1 MAVSALRG
9 KLGSTVSAWAAPAA
23 ACRASLARAPLSAD
37 EALHGCRSQIPLGQ
51 LAASAGSAAAGFKS
65 GAAPAIWPRACRASP
80 VAASG
85 VSSGCSNPT
94 GSGISAGIGRSAGA
108 GPWASSSGGMFGITA
123 AAPVSPPQ
131 PALQALHAAPDRRV
145 ARAVAADN
153 GSSQD
158 PGDFLEGQAGDP
170 QLADMREPRFLD
182 TPANGARIA
191 YHQVKSFCRTPI
203 KTSTDQAEFS

>member
-23 ACRASLARAPLSAD
+23 ACSVSLAREPLSAD
-37 EALHGCRSQIPLGQ
+37 EALHGCRSQIPQGQ
-51 LAASAGSAAAGFKS
+51 LAASARSAAAGIES
-65 GAAPAIWPRACRASP
+65 SAAPSIWPRACRASL
-80 VAASG
+80 VAASR
-85 VSSGCSNPT
+85 VSSACRNPT
-94 GSGISAGIGRSAGA
+94 GGGISAGIGRSAGA
-108 GPWASSSGGMFGITA
+108 GPWASSSGGMFGTTA
-123 AAPVSPPQ
+123 AAPVPPPQ
-131 PALQALHAAPDRRV
+131 PALQALHAAPDRSV

-191 YHQVKSFCRTPI
+191 YHQVTSCCRTPI
-203 KTSTDQAEFS
+203 KTSTDQAELS